1 MGHLNWLDRV
11 AFTLMIVGGLNLGL
25 VGLFDVNVITEIFSE
40 TLGRIIFGLVGLSA
54 LYGIYLFTKIDAGTA
69 RRTEEPEQLH
79 RAA

>member
-1 MGHLNWLDRV
+1 MRHLNWLDRA

-25 VGLFDVNVITEIFSE
+25 VGLFDVNVTTEIFSE

-54 LYGIYLFTKIDAGTA
+54 LYGIYLFTKIDAGA
-69 RRTEEPEQLH
+69 AGKAEEPEQLH